1 MGIIKDN
8 KKFERKTKQT
18 NPTNPDGI
26 ARKTKTNEFDI
37 DSKTIKEQQKK
48 S

>member
-18 NPTNPDGI
+18 NPTNPEPNVDDKLN
-26 ARKTKTNEFDI
+26 RVDI
-37 DSKTIKEQQKK
+37 DKKTIKKQQNKQ
-48 S
+48 